1 VAGILGTSHSGV
13 NNFSPY
19 INLYVGLYTKLDV
32 FFNNQPLVLADK
44 VKQSKL
50 RILKFID
57 PVHGFDKPVSRSY
70 QPVIGIINC
79 LTGV

>member
-1 VAGILGTSHSGV
+1 
-13 NNFSPY
+13 
-19 INLYVGLYTKLDV
+19 V
-32 FFNNQPLVLADK
+32 FFNNQPWVLADK

-50 RILKFID
+50 RVLKFID